1 MKMKRNMKRIV
12 SGLLAAVTILSG
24 ALSPLAASAA
34 ETGQEEKK
42 PSVYEEVK
50 DQLDEDEVV
59 TAHDYEVAVGSDF
72 DITFDFTGIDI
83 IDDNKVKVTFEEA
96 KNTKGEDFSTDHA
109 DTYKAVYY
117 VEPQTTDHPVYQIS
131 RNVSV
136 KDTGAVLRSSVET
149 ESESQDSGQ
158 TEESQDDGEDASQT
172 ESQETEQQ
180 TEPQTEPQ
188 TDGEP
193 DSSLQTEGLTETE
206 LDEALEEA
214 ETQDTVDEESGLSV
228 SDVMEQAVEEEVG
241 LFALEAGES
250 VTFMA
255 SARANTGNLSVTVT
269 KGSWYYY
276 ADYGLGTYLTCPY
289 TVQFGNI
296 TATAYCVQP
305 SKPGPGD
312 GVYTINKLSDGKTL
326 AKVCYYG
333 TKASGENGFF
343 DEKHPDFS
351 TGKRFIITHLAAAY
365 ANGSGDAFSGTNS
378 TGQALAMEL
387 YNYCVSQ
394 PDIPD
399 VAMSFSDAD
408 VTAYIDGNSQ
418 RTKEITFN
426 ADELQ
431 TITMKL
437 PNGVKFHN
445 VTTGKTSAAG
455 ASVEVSGGTKF
466 YLSAPLTQAEDVKD
480 AWSVTMKGSITKD
493 FSAYKI
499 TTGSGTQ
506 DLALVFGE
514 GVDDE
519 KYVDFKVS
527 WVKVATVE
535 IIKKDSQTGNG
546 LAGAVYGIYSDK
558 DCTKLIA
565 QMPATDSNGASSL
578 MITKTQDTVYLKE
591 ISVPAGY
598 LIDTKAYGVKLVLGK
613 TVTQNVTD
621 ERVRGTIH
629 LVKKDKETGEVTQGD
644 AVFEGAVYGLFAR
657 EDIVHPDGKTG
668 VLYKAGTQVT
678 TLTVDAKGNASVE
691 DLYLGKYYVKEL
703 TPPVGYLA
711 DEKEHDIDVSYE
723 GDKVKTVERT
733 AESPEQVIKQPFQ
746 VIKAANNGKTD
757 ADLLSGAGFSAY
769 LVSSLKTKADGSYD
783 FASAEPVVLTADGK
797 TEMFTDEKGYA
808 CSIPIPYGT
817 YVVRETTTPHNFT
830 PVDDFMVTISENK
843 TEPQTWR
850 VLLDDEF
857 EAKLKIIKKDDE
869 TKQPVLVPN
878 TEFKVYDLDNGK
890 YVEQVTTYPHTT
902 VHKSYFTNEE
912 GYLILPENLQPGNY
926 RIEEVTA
933 PDGYTLNTGYV
944 EIKVDSNTAYQV
956 DGVSKDAIIEVA
968 YENHPAKGELVIH
981 KDGEVLSGFDKDF
994 YYEAADLA
1002 GAVFKVYATEDIY
1015 TADHQ
1020 TGESGNRNLEYASGA
1035 LVATVTT
1042 DGEGKAVIED
1052 LPLGKYRIEEVTA
1065 PEGYVL
1071 NASSKEVEFVYEG
1084 QDTPVITE
1092 TAEFTNDRQKVSI
1105 TVEKQDAENGAVVA
1119 GAEFGLYN
1127 AEDIVSGDKTLV
1139 TADTLLETVTS
1150 DEKGQAAFTLDLPLG
1165 KYYVK
1170 ELAAPAGFVSSDEI
1184 LAFDASYQGQ
1194 DIPVVK
1200 LESVKKNEP
1209 TTVEITKSDITTG
1222 VELSGASLSVIDKDG
1237 NTVDSWVSVKDEPH
1251 VMKRL
1256 TAGETYTL
1264 RESFAPF
1271 GYLKTTNITFT
1282 VEDTAEIQKVEM
1294 KDEVPTATLIVNKKG
1309 EFLDSVTLVSQVKG
1323 VVEHIF
1329 NYITGN
1335 LTDVTFEIYAA
1346 EDIKAADGVS
1356 EDHYKKDELVET
1368 VTTDETGIAKVEN
1381 LPVGKYYVVEVGT
1394 AYGYVLDGEPRYVD
1408 LTYRDQDTPVVVYDE
1423 DWQNNR
1429 QRAVVSVLKKE
1440 KDSDRVLEGAIF
1452 GLYTKEDILS
1462 ASGKVLIE
1470 ADTVIE
1476 LKSTDA
1482 EGKITFVADLPV
1494 DGKYYVKEFYAPAG
1508 FATTDEVKEFTF
1520 EYQGGD
1526 TAEVSYAF
1534 TFEDEPTTVEVTK
1547 SDLTTGEEL
1556 PGAKL
1561 QVVDESGKIV
1571 DEWVSEKEPHVIKE
1585 LAVGKTYTL
1594 VETKPA
1600 DGYVTAERVEFTIE
1614 DTVEIQKV
1622 KMEDDVTKVEISK
1635 TDITGKKELPGA
1647 KLTILDSEGK
1657 VVESWV
1663 SSDKPH
1669 YIEKLPIGTYT
1680 LCEEQAPDGYLVAED
1695 ITFEV
1700 KDTAE
1705 IQKVIMKDEAKP
1717 TDVPKTGD
1725 ETNLWIP
1732 VILMLLSAAGLAGF
1746 AVSRR
1751 KKKHKNG

>member
-24 ALSPLAASAA
+24 ALSPLAASAT

-817 YVVRETTTPHNFT
+817 C
-830 PVDDFMVTISENK
+830 
-843 TEPQTWR
+843 
-850 VLLDDEF
+850 
-857 EAKLKIIKKDDE
+857 
-869 TKQPVLVPN
+869 
-878 TEFKVYDLDNGK
+878 
-890 YVEQVTTYPHTT
+890 
-902 VHKSYFTNEE
+902 
-912 GYLILPENLQPGNY
+912 
-926 RIEEVTA
+926 
-933 PDGYTLNTGYV
+933 
-944 EIKVDSNTAYQV
+944 
-956 DGVSKDAIIEVA
+956 
-968 YENHPAKGELVIH
+968 
-981 KDGEVLSGFDKDF
+981 
-994 YYEAADLA
+994 
-1002 GAVFKVYATEDIY
+1002 
-1015 TADHQ
+1015 
-1020 TGESGNRNLEYASGA
+1020 
-1035 LVATVTT
+1035 
-1042 DGEGKAVIED
+1042 
-1052 LPLGKYRIEEVTA
+1052 
-1065 PEGYVL
+1065 
-1071 NASSKEVEFVYEG
+1071 
-1084 QDTPVITE
+1084 
-1092 TAEFTNDRQKVSI
+1092 
-1105 TVEKQDAENGAVVA
+1105 
-1119 GAEFGLYN
+1119 
-1127 AEDIVSGDKTLV
+1127 
-1139 TADTLLETVTS
+1139 
-1150 DEKGQAAFTLDLPLG
+1150 
-1165 KYYVK
+1165 
-1170 ELAAPAGFVSSDEI
+1170 
-1184 LAFDASYQGQ
+1184 
-1194 DIPVVK
+1194 
-1200 LESVKKNEP
+1200 SV
-1209 TTVEITKSDITTG
+1209 
-1222 VELSGASLSVIDKDG
+1222 
-1237 NTVDSWVSVKDEPH
+1237 
-1251 VMKRL
+1251 
-1256 TAGETYTL
+1256 
-1264 RESFAPF
+1264 
-1271 GYLKTTNITFT
+1271 
-1282 VEDTAEIQKVEM
+1282 
-1294 KDEVPTATLIVNKKG
+1294 
-1309 EFLDSVTLVSQVKG
+1309 
-1323 VVEHIF
+1323 
-1329 NYITGN
+1329 
-1335 LTDVTFEIYAA
+1335 
-1346 EDIKAADGVS
+1346 
-1356 EDHYKKDELVET
+1356 
-1368 VTTDETGIAKVEN
+1368 
-1381 LPVGKYYVVEVGT
+1381 
-1394 AYGYVLDGEPRYVD
+1394 
-1408 LTYRDQDTPVVVYDE
+1408 
-1423 DWQNNR
+1423 
-1429 QRAVVSVLKKE
+1429 
-1440 KDSDRVLEGAIF
+1440 
-1452 GLYTKEDILS
+1452 
-1462 ASGKVLIE
+1462 
-1470 ADTVIE
+1470 
-1476 LKSTDA
+1476 
-1482 EGKITFVADLPV
+1482 
-1494 DGKYYVKEFYAPAG
+1494 
-1508 FATTDEVKEFTF
+1508 
-1520 EYQGGD
+1520 
-1526 TAEVSYAF
+1526 
-1534 TFEDEPTTVEVTK
+1534 
-1547 SDLTTGEEL
+1547 
-1556 PGAKL
+1556 
-1561 QVVDESGKIV
+1561 
-1571 DEWVSEKEPHVIKE
+1571 
-1585 LAVGKTYTL
+1585 
-1594 VETKPA
+1594 
-1600 DGYVTAERVEFTIE
+1600 
-1614 DTVEIQKV
+1614 
-1622 KMEDDVTKVEISK
+1622 
-1635 TDITGKKELPGA
+1635 
-1647 KLTILDSEGK
+1647 
-1657 VVESWV
+1657 
-1663 SSDKPH
+1663 
-1669 YIEKLPIGTYT
+1669 
-1680 LCEEQAPDGYLVAED
+1680 
-1695 ITFEV
+1695 
-1700 KDTAE
+1700 
-1705 IQKVIMKDEAKP
+1705 
-1717 TDVPKTGD
+1717 
-1725 ETNLWIP
+1725 
-1732 VILMLLSAAGLAGF
+1732 
-1746 AVSRR
+1746 
-1751 KKKHKNG
+1751 